1 MALQHPPPSRR
12 LLGGFTAPYL
22 DSGSGSLTKEGPP
35 GVPGVCTGD
44 SSSLSLQVHP
54 TDPRQPLPLGD
65 EQRLSSFVL
74 PPCGM

>member
-44 SSSLSLQVHP
+44 SSSLSLQVLWSHW
-54 TDPRQPLPLGD
+54 
-65 EQRLSSFVL
+65 SSPAFAT
-74 PPCGM
+74 GR